1 MQSGNNNVFSETS
14 SKFNEE
20 SRLKIDTLMNA
31 FEELGWDDQKDL
43 TQDEIRYFLNNL
55 TKDVQFDQT
64 LASKLLAILDVDD
77 QNLIT
82 VEEFIKGNL
91 HFEADLK
98 KNNDEFNKKFTQE
111 QNNFNNLEEQCRLYK
126 SEKLSLKDFAKIQK

>member
-1 MQSGNNNVFSETS
+1 
-14 SKFNEE
+14 
-20 SRLKIDTLMNA
+20 MNA
-31 FEELGWDDQKDL
+31 FEELGQDYQKDL

-126 SEKLSLKDFAKIQK
+126 SENFP